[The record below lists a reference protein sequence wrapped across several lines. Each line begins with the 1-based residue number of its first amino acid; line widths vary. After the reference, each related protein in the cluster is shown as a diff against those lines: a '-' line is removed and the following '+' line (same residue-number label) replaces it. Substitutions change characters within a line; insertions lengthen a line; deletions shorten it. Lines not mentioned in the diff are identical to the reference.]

1 MPLSS
6 GTAKNSSRRLS
17 FDRVARPQPPCYPTR
32 PMPQTS
38 PVMNVMIA
46 AARKTARALARD
58 FGEVENLQVSR
69 KGPSDFVSAADL
81 KAEKTLFEE
90 LSKAR
95 PGYGF
100 VMEERGV
107 IEGTDKTN
115 RWFVDPLDGTTNFLH
130 GIPHW
135 AISIALER
143 EGVLVAGVIYNVARD
158 ELFWAEK
165 GAGAYLNDK
174 RIRVAARSDLR
185 DALFATGAPFHARP
199 GLDVFLAEAERVLN
213 KSAGIRRWGSAALDL
228 AYVAAGRFDGFWERG
243 LNVWDLAAGAVLVRE
258 AGGVAIEPDGG
269 DFMKTGAILASNTT
283 LAPQLQQTLR
293 GG

>member
-1 MPLSS
+1 
-6 GTAKNSSRRLS
+6 
-17 FDRVARPQPPCYPTR
+17 
-32 PMPQTS
+32 MPQAS
-38 PVMNVMIA
+38 PLLNVMIA

-107 IEGTDKTN
+107 VEGTDKTN
-115 RWFVDPLDGTTNFLH
+115 RWLVDPLDGTTNFLH
-130 GIPHW
+130 GIPHF

-143 EGVLVAGVIYNVARD
+143 EGVLTAGVIYNVVRD

-165 GAGAYLNDK
+165 GAGAYLNDR
-174 RIRVAARSDLR
+174 RIRVSARSDMR
-185 DALFATGAPFHARP
+185 EALFATGTPFH
-199 GLDVFLAEAERVLN
+199 GKGGHDVFLAEVERVIA
-213 KSAGIRRWGSAALDL
+213 KTAGVRRWGAASLDL

-243 LNVWDLAAGAVLVRE
+243 LSVWDVAAGAVLVRE
-258 AGGVAIEPDGG
+258 AGGVVTEIDGG
-269 DFMKTGAILASNTT
+269 DFMKSGAILASNTALT
-283 LAPQLQQTLR
+283 PQLRQTLR

>member
-1 MPLSS
+1 
-6 GTAKNSSRRLS
+6 
-17 FDRVARPQPPCYPTR
+17 
-32 PMPQTS
+32 MPQTS

-46 AARKTARALARD
+46 AARKAARALARD

-100 VMEERGV
+100 VMEERGIV
-107 IEGTDKTN
+107 EGTDKTN
-115 RWFVDPLDGTTNFLH
+115 RWFIDPLDGTSNFLH

-135 AISIALER
+135 AISIALAR
-143 EGVLVAGVIYNVARD
+143 EGVLIAGVIYNVARD

-174 RIRVAARSDLR
+174 RLRVSGRGDMR
-185 DALFATGAPFHARP
+185 DALFATGTPFHGKP
-199 GLDVFLAEAERVLN
+199 GLDVFLGEADRVL
-213 KSAGIRRWGSAALDL
+213 KVSAGIRRWGAASLDL

-243 LNVWDLAAGAVLVRE
+243 LSAWDIAAGAVIVRE
-258 AGGVAIEPDGG
+258 AGGVVTEPDGG
-269 DFMKTGAILASNTT
+269 DFMKTGAVLASNNALT
-283 LAPQLQQTLR
+283 PQLQQTLR